1 MKDIIGPGP
10 GGSCDRPPAP
20 GAGIG
25 SGDAAAAAVTG
36 WIDRRP
42 AAVRDLLVAL
52 LTGVLAGVY
61 RLGGAVDSGGWDA
74 LAQVQVWAGAGAAVI
89 AALTAWAVMVV
100 TTITRAYGT
109 GRQ

>member
-1 MKDIIGPGP
+1 MTDTT
-10 GGSCDRPPAP
+10 
-20 GAGIG
+20 GIG
-25 SGDAAAAAVTG
+25 TGQAAAAAVQG

-52 LTGVLAGVY
+52 LTGVLAGAY
-61 RLGGAVDSGGWDA
+61 RLGGAVDTSGWDA
-74 LAQVQVWAGAGAAVI
+74 LVQAQVWAGAGAAFV

-109 GRQ
+109 GR